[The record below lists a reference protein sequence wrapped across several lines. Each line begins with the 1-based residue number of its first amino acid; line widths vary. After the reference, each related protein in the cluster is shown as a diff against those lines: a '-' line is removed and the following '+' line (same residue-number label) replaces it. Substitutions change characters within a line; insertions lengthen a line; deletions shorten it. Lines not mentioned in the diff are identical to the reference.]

1 MLLIVSCTFA
11 FICMVA
17 LIVGLLHPT
26 VRPRLRQRLAALAVV
41 RDEDLPLD
49 QSLDRSFFPR
59 IVAPAL
65 SRLGGV
71 IERLTPGGAVAG
83 ARAKLERAGNPL
95 GITATQLLG
104 LRGLS
109 VAVFLLVAASIYRLD
124 YFDGV
129 LNLIIAVA
137 LTAAGFLLPD
147 YLVQT
152 RINRRDHMMRKTLP
166 DSLDLLVASTEAG
179 LGLDQAI
186 AEVAVRKPG
195 PLSEE
200 FGRVLKEINLGKTRA
215 EAWRDLSQRVALD
228 DLRSFGAAVYQAEEL
243 GASIANVLR
252 AQSDALRSRRTL
264 RLRELGG
271 KLPTKMLF
279 PLIFF
284 IFPSL
289 FVVFL
294 GPALISI
301 YKALRVM

>member
-1 MLLIVSCTFA
+1 VLLIVSCTFA

-95 GITATQLLG
+95 SITATQLLG

-109 VAVFLLVAASIYRLD
+109 VAAFVLVAASIYRLD

>member
-95 GITATQLLG
+95 SITATQLLG

>member
-1 MLLIVSCTFA
+1 VLLIVSCTFA

-95 GITATQLLG
+95 SITATQLLG

>member
-1 MLLIVSCTFA
+1 MLLIVSCVLA
-11 FICMVA
+11 FVCIAA
-17 LIVGLLHPT
+17 LVIAFVHPPA
-26 VRPRLRQRLAALAVV
+26 RSRLRDRLAALSVV

-49 QSLDRSFFPR
+49 QSLDRGFFTR
-59 IVAPAL
+59 VVAPTL
-65 SRLGGV
+65 LRLGNL
-71 IERLTPGGAVAG
+71 IERLTPAGAVGG

-95 GITATQLLG
+95 RITATQFLG

-109 VAVFLLVAASIYRLD
+109 IVAGVSLAIAVHGMG
-124 YFDGV
+124 YFDGL
-129 LNLIIAVA
+129 LNTATALCITIAAV
-137 LTAAGFLLPD
+137 LLPD
-147 YLVQT
+147 YLLQDRV
-152 RINRRDHMMRKTLP
+152 NRREQLMRKTLP

-186 AEVAVRKPG
+186 NEVATRKPG

-200 FGRVLKEINLGKTRA
+200 FARVVKEINLGKTRS
-215 EAWRDLSQRVALD
+215 EAWRSLSERVGLD
-228 DLRSFGAAVYQAEEL
+228 DLRSFAAAIYQAESL

-252 AQSDALRSRRTL
+252 AQSEALRSRRTMK
-264 RLRELGG
+264 LREVAG

-279 PLIFF
+279 PLIFC

-294 GPALISI
+294 GPAMISI